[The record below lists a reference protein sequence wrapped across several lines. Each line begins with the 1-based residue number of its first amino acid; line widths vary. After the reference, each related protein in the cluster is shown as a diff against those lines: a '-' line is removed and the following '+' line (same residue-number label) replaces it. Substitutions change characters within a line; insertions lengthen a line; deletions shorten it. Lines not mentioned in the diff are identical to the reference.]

1 VSQLFS
7 PLRLRELA
15 FRNRIF
21 VSSMCQYSCSDG
33 LANAWHLVHHGTRD
47 GVGVIHTCGFM
58 TRAVAAA
65 LLTVGLMSGAVVASD
80 AQGPAWHEEA
90 TTLKYNRAA
99 LEQRWRARIQVFL
112 DRGVIPLI
120 DLESS
125 LPERDANNYLV
136 AAMRR
141 MDELGVALI
150 AFDGY
155 QRSRV
160 GKDGEEGYRWG
171 DYIIQIVNAFPDYFI
186 PTTNGGTSKN
196 WLEQKDSFIGQ
207 LEQQVKTGQYPIM
220 GELDFRHYLS
230 SHQCREGR
238 KDRDNDIPL
247 TSTNGQRVF
256 RLSEQTGVPF
266 AIHLE
271 PEDQPL
277 ADLETMLAKYPKARV
292 IVAHF
297 GQLRFP
303 KREQRFTPE
312 LVRHLLTTYP
322 NLYYDLS
329 TGYPGR
335 RYECNRNVLDTVL
348 WEDTLMGQSDR
359 LKPAYKA
366 ILTEFSHRF
375 VAGTDYG
382 GGRKPLPEYLPEHV
396 ANLRRI
402 LLQLPDEAQHN
413 IGYRNA
419 WALLTGRPWS
429 AGNGD

>member
-1 VSQLFS
+1 M
-7 PLRLRELA
+7 P
-15 FRNRIF
+15 
-21 VSSMCQYSCSDG
+21 
-33 LANAWHLVHHGTRD
+33 
-47 GVGVIHTCGFM
+47 
-58 TRAVAAA
+58 
-65 LLTVGLMSGAVVASD
+65 GAVFASD
-80 AQGPAWHEEA
+80 DQGPAWHKEA
-90 TTLKYNRAA
+90 TTLKYDRAA
-99 LEQRWRARIQVFL
+99 LEQRWRGRIQDIL

-136 AAMRR
+136 ASMRR

-155 QRSRV
+155 QHPRT

-196 WLEQKDSFIGQ
+196 WLSQKDSFIGQ
-207 LEQQVKTGQYPIM
+207 TEQQVRTGQYPIM
-220 GELDFRHYLS
+220 GEFDFRHYLS

-238 KDRDNDIPL
+238 KERDTDIPL
-247 TSTNGQRVF
+247 TSANGQRVF

-266 AIHLE
+266 VIHLE
-271 PEDQPL
+271 PEDQAL

-303 KREQRFTPE
+303 QRERRFTPE

-329 TGYPGR
+329 TGHPGR
-335 RYECNRNVLDTVL
+335 RYECNQNVLDTVL
-348 WEDTLMGQSDR
+348 WEDTRTGQSDR
-359 LKPAYKA
+359 LKPAYQA
-366 ILTEFSHRF
+366 ILAEFSHRF
-375 VAGTDYG
+375 VVGTDYG
-382 GGRKPLPEYLPEHV
+382 GGRKPLPEFLPERV
-396 ANLRRI
+396 ANLRLI
-402 LLQLPDEAQHN
+402 LSQLPDAAQHN

-429 AGNGD
+429 GGKGE

>member
-1 VSQLFS
+1 MNAK
-7 PLRLRELA
+7 RA
-15 FRNRIF
+15 
-21 VSSMCQYSCSDG
+21 SS
-33 LANAWHLVHHGTRD
+33 VRD
-47 GVGVIHTCGFM
+47 GVGGMHHRGFVTCV
-58 TRAVAAA
+58 VAAA
-65 LLTVGLMSGAVVASD
+65 WLTTGLLPGAVVASD
-80 AQGPAWHEEA
+80 DPGPAWHKEA
-90 TTLKYNRAA
+90 TTLKYDRAA
-99 LEQRWRARIQVFL
+99 LEQRWRARIQGFL
-112 DRGVIPLI
+112 DRGVIPII

-155 QRSRV
+155 QRPRA
-160 GKDGEEGYRWG
+160 GKKDEGDYRWG
-171 DYIIQIVNAFPDYFI
+171 DYIIQIVNAFPDHFI

-220 GELDFRHYLS
+220 GEFDFRHYLS

-238 KDRDNDIPL
+238 QDRDSDIPL
-247 TSTNGQRVF
+247 TSANGQRLF

-266 AIHLE
+266 VIHLE
-271 PEDQPL
+271 PENQPL
-277 ADLETMLAKYPKARV
+277 ADLETMLTKYPKARV

-303 KREQRFTPE
+303 QRQRRFTPE

-335 RYECNRNVLDTVL
+335 RYQCNNNVLDTML
-348 WEDTLMGQSDR
+348 WDDTLLGQSDR

-366 ILTEFSHRF
+366 ILTEFSQRF

-382 GGRKPLPEYLPEHV
+382 GGRKPLPDFLPERV
-396 ANLRRI
+396 ANLRLI
-402 LLQLPDEAQHN
+402 LSQLPEAARHN

-419 WALLTGRPWS
+419 WALLTGKAWS
-429 AGNGD
+429 DGKSD

>member
-1 VSQLFS
+1 MHF
-7 PLRLRELA
+7 A
-15 FRNRIF
+15 
-21 VSSMCQYSCSDG
+21 
-33 LANAWHLVHHGTRD
+33 
-47 GVGVIHTCGFM
+47 GF
-58 TRAVAAA
+58 TTSVVTAA
-65 LLTVGLMSGAVVASD
+65 LLSAGLMSNAVLASD
-80 AQGPAWHEEA
+80 DPGPVWHKEA
-90 TTLKYNRAA
+90 TTLKYERAA
-99 LEQRWRARIQVFL
+99 LEQRWRARIQGFL

-141 MDELGVALI
+141 MDELGVALV

-155 QRSRV
+155 QRSRA
-160 GKDGEEGYRWG
+160 GKKDSEGYRWG

-186 PTTNGGTSKN
+186 PATNGGTSKN
-196 WLEQKDSFIGQ
+196 WLAQKDSFIGQ

-220 GELDFRHYLS
+220 GEFDFRHYLS
-230 SHQCREGR
+230 SHQCRKGR
-238 KDRDNDIPL
+238 SDRDSDIPL
-247 TSTNGQRVF
+247 TSANGQRLF

-271 PEDQPL
+271 PEDHAL
-277 ADLETMLAKYPKARV
+277 ADLETMLAKHPKARV

-303 KREQRFTPE
+303 ERERRFTPE

-329 TGYPGR
+329 TGSPGR
-335 RYECNRNVLDTVL
+335 RYECNNNVLDTVL
-348 WEDTLMGQSDR
+348 WEDTLLGQSDR

-366 ILTEFSHRF
+366 ILAEYSQRF

-382 GGRKPLPEYLPEHV
+382 GARKPLPEFLPERV
-396 ANLRRI
+396 ANLRLI
-402 LLQLPDEAQHN
+402 LSQLPVEAQHN

-419 WALLTGRPWS
+419 WLLLTGRAW
-429 AGNGD
+429 AGGKAE